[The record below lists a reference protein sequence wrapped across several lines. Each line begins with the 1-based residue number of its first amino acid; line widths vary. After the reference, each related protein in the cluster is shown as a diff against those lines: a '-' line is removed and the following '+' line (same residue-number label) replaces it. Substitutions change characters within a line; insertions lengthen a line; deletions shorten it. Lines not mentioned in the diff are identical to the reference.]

1 MGLVIRQSIYS
12 TIISYVGVVIG
23 YINLLYL
30 YPKFLSLEQV
40 GLFRT
45 IQDAAILLSPF
56 AQFGLTLSILRF
68 YPQLVKSKKESH
80 TFITLVML
88 LALAGFAIF
97 FIAFKIFETPL
108 LSYFQDN
115 AKEIIQYSSWVLWL
129 TLILLMIAV
138 LEAFSRSLLKTIVP
152 NLLREVV
159 ARLLL
164 SVLVL
169 LYFSGIL
176 SFDQFIIGSV
186 AAYSLCLLLLIFY
199 LWHQG
204 EISIQTDF
212 NSLDKTK
219 LSELV
224 KYSLL
229 SFAGMAG
236 MILIGK
242 IDSLMVS
249 AMLGLA
255 ANAIYT
261 TAFYMATV
269 IEIPKR
275 ALSQLAMP
283 LISKAF
289 EKNEMKEIAS
299 LYRKTSIN
307 QFIIGSLLLIG
318 VWINLDN
325 IFEWMPKGE
334 NYEAGKWVVIIV
346 GCAKLIDMLF
356 GPSSEI
362 IVLSK
367 YYKFNIVL
375 IIMLAAIVIIS
386 NNLLIP
392 RYGIEGAAWGTA
404 FALIAFNAV
413 KFIFIYVKFGIQPF
427 EWATVKVLVI
437 GVLTL
442 FVNTLLVE
450 IDNTLLDILFR
461 SSIITIVF
469 SSLIIGWRTS
479 ADANGI
485 FDRLNAKVKRRVRKG
500 SQRD

>member
-1 MGLVIRQSIYS
+1 MGIVIRQSIYS
-12 TIISYVGVVIG
+12 TIISYLGVVIG

-56 AQFGLTLSILRF
+56 AQFGLTQSIFRY
-68 YPQLVKSKKESH
+68 YPQFVKDKKTSH
-80 TFITLVML
+80 TFITLMML
-88 LALAGFAIF
+88 LALAGFAVF
-97 FIAFKIFETPL
+97 FIVFKIFETPL
-108 LSYFQDN
+108 LSYFQKN

-129 TLILLMIAV
+129 TLLMVMIAA
-138 LEAFSRSLLKTIVP
+138 LEAFSRSLLKTVVP
-152 NLLREVV
+152 NLLREIV

-164 SVLVL
+164 SVLVF

-186 AAYSLCLLLLIFY
+186 VAYLICMLLLISY
-199 LWHQG
+199 LWQQG

-212 NSLDKTK
+212 KSLDQNKFA
-219 LSELV
+219 ELI

-242 IDSLMVS
+242 IDSIMVS

-269 IEIPKR
+269 IEIPRR
-275 ALSQLAMP
+275 ALSQITMP

-289 EKNEMKEIAS
+289 EQNEIKEVAN

-307 QFIIGSLLLIG
+307 QLIIGSLLLIG
-318 VWINLDN
+318 VWINIDN
-325 IFEWMPKGE
+325 IFDLMPKGE
-334 NYEAGKWVVIIV
+334 NYVLGKWVVIII
-346 GCAKLIDMLF
+346 GYGKLMDMLF

-367 YYKFNIVL
+367 YYRFNIIL
-375 IIMLAAIVIIS
+375 IILLAAIVIIS
-386 NNLLIP
+386 NNILIP
-392 RYGIEGAAWGTA
+392 RYGIEGAAWGSA
-404 FALIAFNAV
+404 FALITFNV
-413 KFIFIYVKFGIQPF
+413 IKFIFIYVRFGIQPF
-427 EWATVKVLVI
+427 DWATLKVLAI
-437 GVLTL
+437 GGITL
-442 FVNTLLVE
+442 AINTILFKVNNTL
-450 IDNTLLDILFR
+450 IDIVFR
-461 SSIITIVF
+461 SAIVTIIF
-469 SSLIIGWRTS
+469 SSLILWARPS

-485 FDRLNAKVKRRVRKG
+485 FRNVISLFRKR
-500 SQRD
+500 D